1 MNILIQRLKEVLSSS
16 NDNLREKIFVII
28 NLVAAAMAIGG
39 LLETVAMVTDNGEI
53 VAAVLLIFLVLL
65 MLSLYITLRY
75 RMLEIGS
82 IIVDFVLCFI
92 VFPAMFF
99 TSGGINGGAT
109 VYFSLNIIY
118 TCIMF
123 QGKMMY
129 FSLFMDILADII
141 VYGIAYNYPEYIM
154 PLDGTQAVILDSM
167 YSVIVVGVAVGIM
180 LKLHINEYAKKQKT
194 VELQKEE
201 LIKAAQSKDRF
212 FASMSHEIRTP
223 INTIMGLNEMIIRDS
238 EEEETIEYAEDVRNA
253 SKMLLS
259 LVNDILDMTQMEMG
273 KMEIVSSEYSTVE
286 LLNELVN
293 MIRVQADKKKLALNL
308 DFDSS
313 LPRGLFGDKKRIQ
326 QILINILNNAVKYT
340 EKGSITFSVKVEDKS
355 PEEAKIAFLVQD
367 TGIGIRKE
375 DIAGLYD
382 LFNRVDVVKN
392 HTVEG
397 SGLGLA
403 ITKQLTDLMGGE
415 LSVDSI
421 YTKGSIFTV
430 VLRQKIVDATEI
442 GVVER
447 VKTGENKREAYQ
459 QMFEAPEAKI
469 LIVDDNII
477 NIKVASKLL
486 EKTRVQLDFA
496 YSGKQC
502 LEKTQNHFY
511 DIILLDHIMPEMDG
525 IETLAQIRKQENGL
539 CRDTVIIA
547 MTANAQNDA
556 ISYYRQNGFDMY
568 VEKPIVGEKLE
579 QCIMS
584 FLPPEIIEYRREVD
598 SESGFLFNT
607 IAASRKKRVMITT
620 DCVAELDHKIV
631 EQYGIGVMYLYIK
644 TDKGRFAD
652 TREISSDN
660 LSNYIKTGDIIA
672 KGDSASV
679 EEYEQFF
686 AESMTKADEIIH
698 ISMSSGMGKSYGVAQ
713 TAAQSFGHVHVIDSK
728 QLSCGLSL
736 LVLQAAKLAQENAAV
751 DEIIRSVEAYRNHIM
766 AVFIMPTMRIFCEH
780 GYAPNRL
787 GKIVSILGLHPCFMM
802 SNGKLKPI
810 CFYRG
815 DIQVARKKLVRRIL
829 KRKKKIN
836 TQTMYISHVMVG
848 IRDQEGIVEEI
859 DKMVSFENKYILK
872 ASFSNACNS
881 GVGTMGFAY
890 YKNE

>member
-1 MNILIQRLKEVLSSS
+1 MKKLLQRIKEIYTNG
-16 NDNLREKIFVII
+16 NDNLREKIFVTI
-28 NLVAAAMAIGG
+28 NMVAAAMAGGG
-39 LLETVAMVTDNGEI
+39 LVETVTMVEDNEEL
-53 VAAVLLIFLVLL
+53 VVAVLTIFIMML

-75 RMLEIGS
+75 RMLNVGAV
-82 IIVDFVLCFI
+82 IVDFALCFI

-123 QGKMMY
+123 QGRMMY
-129 FSLFMDILADII
+129 FSLLVDILADIM
-141 VYGIAYNYPEYIM
+141 VYGLAYHFPELVM
-154 PLDGTQAVILDSM
+154 PLDGKEAVFLDSM

-180 LKLHINEYAKKQKT
+180 LKLHINAYANQRNT
-194 VELQKEE
+194 VEQQKEE
-201 LIKAAQSKDRF
+201 LVKAVQSKDRF

-238 EEEETIEYAEDVRNA
+238 EEVETIEYAEDVRNA

-273 KMEIVSSEYSTVE
+273 KMEIISSEYSTIE

-293 MIRVQADKKKLALNL
+293 MIRVQADKKKLAFNL
-308 DFDSS
+308 DFDST
-313 LPRGLFGDKKRIQ
+313 LPRGLYGDKKRIQ

-340 EKGSITFSVKVEDKS
+340 EKGSITFSVKVEERKDENVKLLFS
-355 PEEAKIAFLVQD
+355 VQD
-367 TGIGIRKE
+367 TGVGIRKE
-375 DIAGLYD
+375 DMAGLFD

-415 LSVDSI
+415 LSVDSV
-421 YTKGSIFTV
+421 YMKGSIFTV
-430 VLRQKIVDATEI
+430 VLCQQIVDSTEI

-447 VKTGENKREAYQ
+447 ARTSKNQKEAYQ
-459 QMFEAPEAKI
+459 QLFEAPEAKI

-496 YSGKQC
+496 YSGRQC

-525 IETLAQIRKQENGL
+525 IETITQIRKQENGL
-539 CRDTVIIA
+539 CRDTIIIA
-547 MTANAQNDA
+547 MTANVKNDA
-556 ISYYRQNGFDMY
+556 VHFYRQYGFDMY

-579 QCIMS
+579 QIIMS
-584 FLPPEIIEYRREVD
+584 YLPQEIIEYRRELNI
-598 SESGFLFNT
+598 ENGFLFNT
-607 IAASRKKRVMITT
+607 IAATRKKRVMITT
-620 DCVAELDHKIV
+620 DCVAELDSKQV

-660 LSNYIKTGDIIA
+660 LSYYMNQGEVFA
-672 KGDSASV
+672 KADSASV

-686 AESMTKADEIIH
+686 AENMTKADEIIH
-698 ISMSSGMGKSYGVAQ
+698 ISLSSGLGRSYSIAQ
-713 TAAQSFGHVHVIDSK
+713 TAAQSFGRVHVVDSK

-736 LVLQAAKLAQENAAV
+736 LVLQAAKLVQENV
-751 DEIIRSVEAYRNHIM
+751 PTDKIIEEIENYRNHIM
-766 AVFIMPTMRIFCEH
+766 TVFLMPSMKIFAEN
-780 GYAPNRL
+780 GYTTKRL
-787 GKIVSILGLHPCFMM
+787 GKITSIMGLHPCLLL
-802 SNGKLKPI
+802 SKGKFRPI
-810 CFYRG
+810 YFYRG
-815 DIQVARKKLVRRIL
+815 DLQNARKRLIRHIL
-829 KRKKKIN
+829 KRKKKID
-836 TQTMYISHVMVG
+836 TTTMYISHVMVG
-848 IRDQEGIVEEI
+848 IRDQEELVQEI
-859 DKMVSFENKYILK
+859 DKLVSFEKKYILK
-872 ASFSNACNS
+872 ASFTNACNS

-890 YKNE
+890 YKKE